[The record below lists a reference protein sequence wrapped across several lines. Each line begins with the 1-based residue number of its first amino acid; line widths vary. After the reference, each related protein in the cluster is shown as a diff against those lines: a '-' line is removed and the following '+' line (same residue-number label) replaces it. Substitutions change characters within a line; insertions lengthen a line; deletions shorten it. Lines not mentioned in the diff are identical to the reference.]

1 MALPFSDHCPLLA
14 EDEDNANALI
24 DRAIRLA
31 QQQRAKYLELG
42 AHLRS
47 LVGHTAF
54 SVFNWRDPLPA
65 LGDFTTVFSRAMR
78 GFHRKGRRA

>member
-14 EDEDNANALI
+14 EDEDNTNALI
-24 DRAIRLA
+24 GQAIRLA
-31 QQQRAKYLELG
+31 QQQRAKYLEFG
-42 AHLRS
+42 VHLRS

-65 LGDFTTVFSRAMR
+65 LGDFTTVFLRAMR
-78 GFHRKGRRA
+78 DFYRKGGSA